1 MKKLPTNSVEVTL
14 ADILIALFRVKGDNL
29 YQDPASPYHTILKIL
44 VHTFCQRAEQML
56 EGSLMDQCPDPQVN
70 ARVHPF
76 RKESRLRGNK
86 SLQMNLVSRFAAR
99 GSGYVSTKDSSLAS
113 LDVVHEKSSIG
124 SRTSSEFSCRILMKT
139 ASHMQEVMSVSK
151 NINFCFDAAMVS
163 EEHVTW

>member
-1 MKKLPTNSVEVTL
+1 
-14 ADILIALFRVKGDNL
+14 
-29 YQDPASPYHTILKIL
+29 
-44 VHTFCQRAEQML
+44 
-56 EGSLMDQCPDPQVN
+56 MDQCPDPQVN